1 MIKTLRITS
10 IVAVIVAGILLVFPV
25 VFGARSDE
33 EAERFINSPTV
44 VEQFNSAS
52 ANKNTGGQ
60 ESSPLVKQAETF
72 ALYLNP
78 PAKSR
83 PVANGRRSPNVIKPR
98 PESVSAKFTLVGT
111 SFFPSNPEQSLAFID
126 EPGKGLRWVR
136 QTSEIGH
143 LIVDQVKDGL
153 VVIRDGQRT
162 YEIEVA
168 QKPARTN
175 LLEGE
180 LPFSSAIDR
189 KKAVPSTLV
198 GAGKSGDTI
207 ADRRSLNRSRSSHP
221 QVGAEDSEALEEL
234 VGRLKGLQKSFKSDK
249 TDSGPSPEEK
259 AALMEELVSTL
270 KLPRVSAEEAENLGD
285 LGKKLKDIEEEPNQ
299 SP

>member
-10 IVAVIVAGILLVFPV
+10 IVVVIIAGILFVFPI

-33 EAERFINSPTV
+33 DAESFINSPSV
-44 VEQFNSAS
+44 VEQFNSVS

-60 ESSPLVKQAETF
+60 ESSPLVKQAEAF

-78 PAKSR
+78 PAKTR
-83 PVANGRRSPNVIKPR
+83 PVDNGRRSPNVIKPR
-98 PESVSAKFTLVGT
+98 PKSVSTKFTLVGT
-111 SFFPSNPEQSLAFID
+111 SFFPSNPEKSLAFID

-136 QTSEIGH
+136 QTSEVGH
-143 LIVDQVKDGL
+143 LIIDQVKDGL

-180 LPFSSAIDR
+180 IPFSSAIDG
-189 KKAVPSTLV
+189 KKGMPSTFV
-198 GAGKSGDTI
+198 EGGKSGDTI
-207 ADRRSLNRSRSSHP
+207 ADRRSLNRSRSPHP
-221 QVGAEDSEALEEL
+221 QVGAEDSEDLEEL
-234 VGRLKGLQKSFKSDK
+234 VGRLKVLQKSFKSDK

-259 AALMEELVSTL
+259 AILMEELVSSL
-270 KLPRVSAEEAENLGD
+270 KMPRVSAEEAENLGD
-285 LGKKLKDIEEEPNQ
+285 LGKKLKDIEEDPNQ
-299 SP
+299 RP